1 MKADFEKAAAELTAA
16 AASGVTVL
24 PVYATEADGWW
35 MAKAPDDPSLRL
47 YQDLGVTFVDP
58 GGDDYFWNA
67 VGWEEVTDHPSDVLL
82 YSLRFSMTPEE
93 IAAQPTA
100 ALLPAVRAGQLHPWK
115 YIGMDYQAQAAYM
128 AELAGFLTGA
138 EKVTS

>member
-1 MKADFEKAAAELTAA
+1 
-16 AASGVTVL
+16 VL

-35 MAKAPDDPSLRL
+35 MAKAPDDPSLHL
-47 YQDLGVTFVDP
+47 YSDLGVAFVDP
-58 GGDDYFWNA
+58 GGDGYFWQS
-67 VGWEEVTDHPSDVLL
+67 VGWEGVTDHPSDVLL

-100 ALLPAVRAGQLHPWK
+100 ALLPAVEAGQMYPWK

-128 AELAGFLTGA
+128 SELAGYLTEA
-138 EKVTS
+138 QKVTD